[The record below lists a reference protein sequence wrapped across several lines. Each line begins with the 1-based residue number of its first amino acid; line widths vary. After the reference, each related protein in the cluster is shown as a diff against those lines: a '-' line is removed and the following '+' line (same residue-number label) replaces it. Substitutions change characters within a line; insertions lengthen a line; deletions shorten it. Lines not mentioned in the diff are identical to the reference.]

1 LPASK
6 KASKNSGQN
15 WTVCCTVQLL
25 GIFGRVKA
33 RRMMMDNRVRKNE
46 ICIVNLPSCDYVF
59 SASPS
64 CFIGYGFNRSK
75 LEVDILKDLLKDRR
89 IEAHEAGG
97 TLAPAQ
103 HVFCQKICSKIIQSQ
118 FCIVLLNNENVGKIK
133 KANANVHM
141 EYGLMLGFNKYIL
154 PFQHEDY
161 SLEFNVAGLDTIKY
175 NNNSFKPMAADAI
188 DQAILQTTQKSP
200 SATLIGPDVGA
211 YLLLHGA
218 IIAPLDNP
226 IDKTLYQIGS
236 LCGFNNLCLD
246 FTGNRY
252 IYFGNFPKLQP
263 SVIVWRTKKLLEIL
277 EQRFVGL
284 EFRVKRGV
292 LTQQQMDLLVE
303 VYRTMEIWI
312 LANNAEDREAV
323 LKLLDGCTATVTA
336 FTVADVSEEVSKSE
350 MY

>member
-1 LPASK
+1 L
-6 KASKNSGQN
+6 
-15 WTVCCTVQLL
+15 
-25 GIFGRVKA
+25 
-33 RRMMMDNRVRKNE
+33 DNRVRKNE

-75 LEVDILKDLLKDRR
+75 LEVDILSDLLKERR
-89 IEAHEAGG
+89 IEAYEAGG
-97 TLAPAQ
+97 TLAPGQ

-118 FCIVLLNNENVGKIK
+118 FCIVLLNNEKVGKVK
-133 KANANVHM
+133 KPNANVHM

-175 NNNSFKPMAADAI
+175 NDTSFKTKAAAAI

-200 SATLIGPDVGA
+200 DTSLMGPDVGA

-218 IIAPLDNP
+218 IISSLDNP
-226 IDKTLYQIGS
+226 TDKAIYQIGS
-236 LCGFNNLCLD
+236 LCGFYLCLD

-252 IYFGNFPKLQP
+252 IYFGNFPKLP
-263 SVIVWRTKKLLEIL
+263 TSVIAWRIKKLLEIL
-277 EQRFVGL
+277 EQRFAGL
-284 EFRVKRGV
+284 EFRVTKG
-292 LTQQQMDLLVE
+292 LMTQQQMDLLLDL
-303 VYRTMEIWI
+303 YRTMEIWI
-312 LANNAEDREAV
+312 LANNAEDRETV
-323 LKLLDGCTATVTA
+323 LKLLDGCTATVTV